1 MKNEELKHALRLIT
15 KVQTDPRVGPD
26 QGDQLQKA
34 KRELLTVARSGK
46 LEGHRVFRAVEIVA
60 AVMLQIV
67 ESSATQT
74 SE

>member
-26 QGDQLQKA
+26 QGDQLQRA

-46 LEGHRVFRAVEIVA
+46 LEGHRVFLAIEIVA

-67 ESSATQT
+67 ESDAIQA

>member
-1 MKNEELKHALRLIT
+1 MKDEELKHALRLIT

-26 QGDQLQKA
+26 HGDQLQRA

-46 LEGHRVFRAVEIVA
+46 LERHRVFLAIEIVA
-60 AVMLQIV
+60 AVMLHIV
-67 ESSATQT
+67 ESDAIQT